1 MQQRGNYF
9 VIDNIDSLPELKQG
23 FTVELFRLKTKI
35 ENKQYFEIAEHVKV
49 LNPYT
54 EDIVTGKHLQ
64 LNQIPAMHTAET
76 AR

>member
-1 MQQRGNYF
+1 MIKDF
-9 VIDNIDSLPELKQG
+9 LPILLILSSLTEDSLPELKQG

-54 EDIVTGKHLQ
+54 DPVS
-64 LNQIPAMHTAET
+64 
-76 AR
+76 